1 MDRVPIQVTSR
12 KTDKGQGLWVSD
24 IFDWF
29 ADAEGGCKIV
39 FNDRQREP
47 LVVTETVDQVT
58 AKIQAAIAGTVA
70 ASYLQITDG
79 VTAPGALAG
88 VARLYVDTADGDL
101 KVVFADGF
109 VRTIGADS

>member
-1 MDRVPIQVTSR
+1 MPTITVTVRGS
-12 KTDKGQGLWVSD
+12 DKHKVLSASD
-24 IFDWF
+24 IKDV
-29 ADAEGGCKIV
+29 DEDSEGGSV
-39 FNDRQREP
+39 LNLRDGTSLP
-47 LVVTETVDQVT
+47 VTDTYSEI
-58 AKIQAAIAGTVA
+58 KAAIDAAEAGTIA

-101 KVVFADGF
+101 KCVFADGF